1 MTDSHHQELPSRR
14 PRALEGV
21 RVLDVTQFMAGP
33 FCAMLLAD
41 LGADVIKVEPP
52 SGDST
57 RQMVGAVGTESPAFN
72 AVNRGKRSL
81 VLNLKSPDG
90 RQLFKRLAGSSDI
103 LIENYRPG
111 VMDGFGLGYDA
122 LAEINP
128 RLIYASIS
136 GTGRPDPI
144 EPRAVSISSRRASRG
159 SCRLPASRA
168 VRRSR
173 RAYL

>member
-1 MTDSHHQELPSRR
+1 MTDSHHPEVPSHR

-90 RQLFKRLAGSSDI
+90 RQLFKRLAV
-103 LIENYRPG
+103 R
-111 VMDGFGLGYDA
+111 
-122 LAEINP
+122 
-128 RLIYASIS
+128 
-136 GTGRPDPI
+136 
-144 EPRAVSISSRRASRG
+144 PRALTPQRLDELAVSYAPTIV
-159 SCRLPASRA
+159 LPPEDS
-168 VRRSR
+168 
-173 RAYL
+173 